1 MICVTVPKLVP
12 HTFITLREKSF
23 IFLMRTPPPNTFSH
37 PRSLYSN
44 FSCRAY
50 LFLEV
55 ITNLNETSSKRRP
68 GSAASRLL
76 TSQNWQP
83 LRGKTK
89 SNGVQTKFVTG
100 LEFCFI
106 SCCNECSYGAVLVQ
120 ILFQGLTTGEQI
132 FAGWP
137 VAQNRG
143 YVREALRKYIRRK
156 LFVLFVFFWWKAF
169 VRYHSS
175 VKFPSACV
183 FSKLPNP

>member
-1 MICVTVPKLVP
+1 MICVSDPKLVL

-37 PRSLYSN
+37 PRSLYYN

-68 GSAASRLL
+68 VLPVVFY
-76 TSQNWQP
+76 WQP

-143 YVREALRKYIRRK
+143 YVREALRKYITRK
-156 LFVLFVFFWWKAF
+156 LFVLFVFFLLE
-169 VRYHSS
+169 SICS
-175 VKFPSACV
+175 LS
-183 FSKLPNP
+183 L